1 MKRLSQFSGAA
12 LLIAAAATFASQ
24 AAVAAVNSPRDVYTD
39 GARIGQQD
47 FFIDGA
53 RVGQRDAFTDGARF
67 EVRDVYTDGAR
78 NAALNDRIDGVRTL
92 AGMDRTGP
100 WTLPARS
107 PDPYSDGA
115 LA

>member
-12 LLIAAAATFASQ
+12 LLIATAAIFASQ

-39 GARIGQQD
+39 GARIGQRD
-47 FFIDGA
+47 VFTDGA
-53 RVGQRDAFTDGARF
+53 RIGQRDAFTDGARI
-67 EVRDVYTDGAR
+67 EARDVYTDGAR
-78 NAALNDRIDGVRTL
+78 NAALDDRIDGVRTL

-100 WTLPARS
+100 STPPARS
-107 PDPYSDGA
+107 ADPYTDGA